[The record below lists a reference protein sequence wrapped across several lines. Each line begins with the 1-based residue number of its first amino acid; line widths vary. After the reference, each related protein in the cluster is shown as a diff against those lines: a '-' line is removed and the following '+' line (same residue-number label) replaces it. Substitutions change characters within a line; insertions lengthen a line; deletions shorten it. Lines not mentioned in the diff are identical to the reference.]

1 MAKVSGTVFRSG
13 GKERVSYATIKAY
26 KAGKPNKYETTDDGG
41 EFTLDLPDRGT
52 WTIVA
57 FEKGS
62 FASNPQEVDMDHD
75 QAEIKIYMDRIAET
89 HDEKAGKLFFW
100 IMLGIFGLWIA
111 LYLVAHLVI
120 VDGGKGFRI
129 WTEDPLRYLE
139 IVLWGVAGILV
150 SKIFTTG
157 WYLRNQSFLPRG
169 RADAYRP
176 PCRHA
181 SSGVDHRAAAL
192 SGNHDICPG
201 QQQSSH
207 RRSICPRDHGGLCLH
222 YWHQPVAFVEFYPE
236 HSQAIH
242 QPAWLRLSTT
252 LSTRQSLSP
261 CPCISWFN
269 P

>member
-1 MAKVSGTVFRSG
+1 MSKASGTVYRSG

-26 KAGKPNKYETTDDGG
+26 KAGKPTRYETTDDGG

-62 FASNPQEVDMDHD
+62 FASNPQDVDMDHD
-75 QAEIKIYMDRIAET
+75 QAEIKIYLARIAET

-111 LYLVAHLVI
+111 LYLVAHLVL

-157 WYLRNQSFLPRG
+157 WYLRNHRF
-169 RADAYRP
+169 YRE
-176 PCRHA
+176 
-181 SSGVDHRAAAL
+181 GVLMHIAHLVATPVLVLITVLLL
-192 SGNHDICPG
+192 SQVTMTFSLANSNQVTVDLSAPG
-201 QQQSSH
+201 
-207 RRSICPRDHGGLCLH
+207 IM
-222 YWHQPVAFVEFYPE
+222 VAFAFIIGTSPWPLWNFILNTAKRFT
-236 HSQAIH
+236 SQ
-242 QPAWLRLSTT
+242 LG
-252 LSTRQSLSP
+252 
-261 CPCISWFN
+261 
-269 P
+269 

>member
-1 MAKVSGTVFRSG
+1 MSKVSGTVFRSG

-89 HDEKAGKLFFW
+89 HDDKAGKLFFW

-157 WYLRNQSFLPRG
+157 WYLRNHRF
-169 RADAYRP
+169 YRE
-176 PCRHA
+176 
-181 SSGVDHRAAAL
+181 GVLMHIAHLVATPVLVLITVLLLSQVTMTFAL
-192 SGNHDICPG
+192 ANSNQVTVDLSAPG
-201 QQQSSH
+201 
-207 RRSICPRDHGGLCLH
+207 IM
-222 YWHQPVAFVEFYPE
+222 VAFAFIIGTSPWPLWNFILNTAKRFT
-236 HSQAIH
+236 SQ
-242 QPAWLRLSTT
+242 LG
-252 LSTRQSLSP
+252 
-261 CPCISWFN
+261 
-269 P
+269 

>member
-1 MAKVSGTVFRSG
+1 MSKVSGTVFRSG

-157 WYLRNQSFLPRG
+157 WYLRNHRF
-169 RADAYRP
+169 YRE
-176 PCRHA
+176 
-181 SSGVDHRAAAL
+181 GVLMHIAHLVATPVLVLITVLLLSQVTMTFAL
-192 SGNHDICPG
+192 ANSNQVTVDLSAPG
-201 QQQSSH
+201 
-207 RRSICPRDHGGLCLH
+207 IM
-222 YWHQPVAFVEFYPE
+222 VAFAFIIGTSPWPLWNFILNTAKRFT
-236 HSQAIH
+236 SQ
-242 QPAWLRLSTT
+242 LG
-252 LSTRQSLSP
+252 
-261 CPCISWFN
+261 
-269 P
+269 

>member
-1 MAKVSGTVFRSG
+1 MSKASGTVFRSG

-26 KAGKPNKYETTDDGG
+26 KAGKPNKYETTNDGG

-62 FASNPQEVDMDHD
+62 FASKPQEVDMDHD
-75 QAEIKIYMDRIAET
+75 QAEIKIYLDRIAET
-89 HDEKAGKLFFW
+89 HDDKAGKLFFW

-111 LYLVAHLVI
+111 LYLVAHLVL

-157 WYLRNQSFLPRG
+157 WYLRNHRF
-169 RADAYRP
+169 YRE
-176 PCRHA
+176 
-181 SSGVDHRAAAL
+181 GVLMHIAHLVATPVLVLITVLLL
-192 SGNHDICPG
+192 SQVTMTFSLANSNQVTVDLSAPG
-201 QQQSSH
+201 
-207 RRSICPRDHGGLCLH
+207 IM
-222 YWHQPVAFVEFYPE
+222 VAFAFIIGTSPWPLWNFILNTAKRFT
-236 HSQAIH
+236 SQ
-242 QPAWLRLSTT
+242 LG
-252 LSTRQSLSP
+252 
-261 CPCISWFN
+261 
-269 P
+269 